1 MSPEPRRT
9 PVPDILLERY
19 LLSELPEAQMA
30 EMTRRLNQDEDL
42 RAQLETMRR
51 SDSEILERHPPRL
64 MRRRIESKLDGR
76 KLVQSSREVF
86 HRRWLVKTALGAAA
100 FLMLM
105 MLPLRLWLGPRNEE
119 SPPTERVKGLS
130 PRLVLFRKT
139 EDGSERLEDG
149 AAAGSGDLIRI
160 AYQAVESSYGI
171 IFSVDGRGAITRHL
185 PLEGE
190 RASPLQR
197 DGLILLDTSYELDDA
212 PSWERFYLVT
222 GNEPFEVAP
231 VMRAAQRV
239 EMDRPLGQPERL
251 ELPESLSQFVVTLE
265 KGVSR

>member
-1 MSPEPRRT
+1 
-9 PVPDILLERY
+9 
-19 LLSELPEAQMA
+19 
-30 EMTRRLNQDEDL
+30 
-42 RAQLETMRR
+42 
-51 SDSEILERHPPRL
+51 
-64 MRRRIESKLDGR
+64 
-76 KLVQSSREVF
+76 VF
-86 HRRWLVKTALGAAA
+86 HRRWSVRTALAAAA
-100 FLMLM
+100 FLVLLT
-105 MLPLRLWLGPRNEE
+105 LPLSLWLDRGNEQ
-119 SPPTERVKGLS
+119 SAPTERVKGLS

-149 AAAGSGDLIRI
+149 AAAGRGDLIRI

-171 IFSVDGRGAITRHL
+171 IFSVDGRGTITRHL

-197 DGLILLDTSYELDDA
+197 DGMILLDTSYELDDA

-222 GNEPFEVAP
+222 GNEPFDLAP
-231 VMRAAQRV
+231 VMWAAQRV
-239 EMDRPLGQPERL
+239 KVESPLGRPERL